1 MKKLYFLLAIVMIT
15 ASCTDQKKRADENV
29 ALIEKYVQAVENLDF
44 DIMES
49 VLDDNYMGYGPSF
62 NDSINKELAVSSWK
76 SNVENLYESITYS
89 KSRNLAQFVED
100 GENSG
105 EWVSNWAELSIIY
118 KKDKKKVSLMT
129 NTIYKIVNGKIV
141 KSYTYY
147 NEADVLEQ
155 LGYVFIN
162 PDDL

>member
-1 MKKLYFLLAIVMIT
+1 MRKTLFVLAMLLTMI
-15 ASCTDQKKRADENV
+15 SCSVQDKHADANT
-29 ALIEKYVQAVENLDF
+29 ALIAKYVEAVENLEY

-49 VLDDNYMGYGPSF
+49 ILDENYMGYGPSI
-62 NDSINKELAVSSWK
+62 NDSINKELAVSNWK
-76 SNVENLYESITYS
+76 SNIENLYESITYN

-100 GENSG
+100 GENAG
-105 EWVSNWAELSIIY
+105 EWVSNWANLSIVY

-129 NTIYKIVNGKIV
+129 NTIYKIENGKIV
-141 KSYTYY
+141 KSYTFY

-162 PDDL
+162 PNDL

>member
-1 MKKLYFLLAIVMIT
+1 MMIT
-15 ASCTDQKKRADENV
+15 INCTDQKKHAAENE
-29 ALIEKYVQAVENLDF
+29 ALIEKYVKAVENLDY

-105 EWVSNWAELSIIY
+105 EWVSNWAVLSIVY

>member
-1 MKKLYFLLAIVMIT
+1 MMIT
-15 ASCTDQKKRADENV
+15 ISCTDQKKHAHENV
-29 ALIEKYVQAVENLDF
+29 VLIEKYVQSVQNLEYTT
-44 DIMES
+44 MES
-49 VLDDNYMGYGPSF
+49 MLDDNYMGYGPSI
-62 NDSINKELAVSSWK
+62 NDSINKTLAISNWK
-76 SNVENLYESITYS
+76 ANVESLYESITYS

-105 EWVSNWAELSIIY
+105 EWVSNWAVLSIVY